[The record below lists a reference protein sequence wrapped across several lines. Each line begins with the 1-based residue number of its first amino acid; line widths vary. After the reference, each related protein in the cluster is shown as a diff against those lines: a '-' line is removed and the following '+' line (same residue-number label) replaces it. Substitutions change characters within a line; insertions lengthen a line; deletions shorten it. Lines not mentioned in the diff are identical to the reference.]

1 MTTVN
6 TPTTSITG
14 IVFSIR
20 TARPLDLPTVRSAIL
35 RTGFVRSVHGMAL
48 IAHKADAALAVLDY
62 SSHLS
67 QENLT
72 DRINVELGRG
82 IERGMGSRLVADL
95 EHLASDLD
103 ATICNGD
110 GEVLALE
117 ALNALAAEIDAM
129 AAQRIDNPP
138 ALPVEPSKPLPAPP
152 IRQPDGTMRV
162 PGILSFTHEVTTA
175 RGKWL
180 DEVHFDSQPMT
191 YYAGQ
196 REGMRRAAELL
207 ACIKASKPERLNT
220 KRIIAA
226 AFGVDIPRV
235 TFSKPTADNVA
246 SGFIDMIV
254 RMVESAA
261 KTNNHAAYIEQA
273 IARSLESEADMAE
286 YERDRHHKI
295 GVKAAATRAARRAA
309 KGVPA

>member
-20 TARPLDLPTVRSAIL
+20 TACQLDLPTVRSAIL

-180 DEVHFDSQPMT
+180 NEVHFDSQPMT

-207 ACIKASKPERLNT
+207 ACIKANKPERLDT
-220 KRIIAA
+220 KGIIAA
-226 AFGVDIPRV
+226 AFGVELPRA

-246 SGFIDMIV
+246 VSFIDMIV

-286 YERDRHHKI
+286 YERDRRHKI
-295 GVKAAATRAARRAA
+295 GVKAAASRKARRAA
-309 KGVPA
+309 KAVAA